1 MQHAEAFR
9 TFSSGCERLIFSI
22 KTNPP
27 LTEDDARVIAHYCK
41 EVLNLIAP
49 CLPPNRPS
57 QNTPR

>member
-27 LTEDDARVIAHYCK
+27 SQRTTRVSLRITARKSLT
-41 EVLNLIAP
+41 
-49 CLPPNRPS
+49 
-57 QNTPR
+57 